1 MFLGASNVTLD
12 DKGRVAIPA
21 RYRDRIRDRSDGQ
34 LVVTASIPALGGTH
48 LRIYMQPDWEEL
60 ARKLGRLPALHP
72 TTRALQHLMMGQASD
87 PDMDGHG
94 RILVN
99 RTMRDYAGIDRQA
112 MLVGQGNRLELWD
125 EERWKAEINAIDQ
138 DTFTDLPEEFSAL
151 VL

>member
-21 RYRDRIRDRSDGQ
+21 RYRDRIRDRADGH
-34 LVVTASIPALGGTH
+34 LVVTASIPILGGPH

-60 ARKLGRLPALHP
+60 ARKLNRLPALHP
-72 TTRALQHLMMGQASD
+72 TTLALQRLMIGQASE

-99 RTMRDYAGIDRQA
+99 RTMREHAGIERQA

-125 EERWKAEINAIDQ
+125 EASWKAQFVDFNPEMFAN
-138 DTFTDLPEEFSAL
+138 LPEELTSL